1 MCPGDARFD
10 AEQPA
15 MIAFDNLC
23 LEAKDSSERRPS
35 HLGVARR
42 GLTKRGPMSHDS
54 RSDYTQKLRTV
65 LDVTKAFRSIIHLD
79 ILLEAIVKTAAETV
93 GSEAGSILLFDEDE
107 KLRFHSAYGNKASAV
122 KPLVVTPGE
131 GIAGWTAATKKP
143 AIVNDVSNDS
153 RFDPRF
159 DKSTGF
165 STRSV
170 LCVPLLIEHRV
181 IGVLELV
188 NKREGAPFDE
198 QDLNILFNLADQAA
212 ISIDHARLRDAQNNY
227 FSHVIEILIGAMDT
241 HVPVKRGHARRVA
254 RYANL
259 VGRGLALDEDELK
272 TLYFASLLHDIGLLK
287 MDALGEWTRER
298 IELHPVL
305 GYELVKDIV
314 IWKELAPLILH
325 HHERWDG
332 RGYPEKLAGTAIPLG
347 ARIIGACEAFDII
360 TSQLSYKSP
369 LPYEMALRE
378 MEAHSGT
385 QFDPE
390 VVAAIK
396 AHVAEKDTVDK
407 MHLPPSGHV

>member
-1 MCPGDARFD
+1 
-10 AEQPA
+10 
-15 MIAFDNLC
+15 
-23 LEAKDSSERRPS
+23 
-35 HLGVARR
+35 
-42 GLTKRGPMSHDS
+42 MSQDT
-54 RSDYTQKLRTV
+54 RSDYAQKLRTV

-79 ILLEAIVKTAAETV
+79 VLLDAIVQTAAETV
-93 GSEAGSILLFDEDE
+93 GSEAGSILLFDEDQ
-107 KLRFHSAYGNKASAV
+107 KLRFHSAYGSKASAV
-122 KPLVVTPGE
+122 KPLAVSPGE
-131 GIAGWTAATKKP
+131 GIASWTAKTKKP

-153 RFDPRF
+153 RFDSRF

-165 STRSV
+165 TTRSV

-188 NKREGAPFDE
+188 NKRDRAPFNE

-241 HVPVKRGHARRVA
+241 HVPVKLGHARRVA

-259 VGRGLALDEDELK
+259 VGRGLGLDEDELK

-287 MDALGEWTRER
+287 IDALGEWTRER

-305 GYELVKDIV
+305 GYELIKDIV
-314 IWKELAPLILH
+314 IWKELAPFILH

-360 TSQLSYKSP
+360 TSQRSYKTP
-369 LPYEMALRE
+369 LPFDMALRE
-378 MEAHSGT
+378 MEAHSAT
-385 QFDPE
+385 QFDPD

-396 AHVAEKDTVDK
+396 SHVEEKDTVENK
-407 MHLPPSGHV
+407 HSPPPGKA

>member
-1 MCPGDARFD
+1 
-10 AEQPA
+10 
-15 MIAFDNLC
+15 
-23 LEAKDSSERRPS
+23 
-35 HLGVARR
+35 
-42 GLTKRGPMSHDS
+42 MSQDTS
-54 RSDYTQKLRTV
+54 SDYTQKLRTV

-79 ILLEAIVKTAAETV
+79 VLLDAIVQTAAETI
-93 GSEAGSILLFDEDE
+93 GTEAGSILLFDEDQ

-122 KPLVVTPGE
+122 KPLTVAPGQ
-131 GIAGWTAATKKP
+131 GIAGWTAETRKP
-143 AIVNDVSNDS
+143 ALVNDVTQDS
-153 RFDPRF
+153 RFDSRF

-165 STRSV
+165 ATRSV

-188 NKREGAPFDE
+188 NKRNLAPFNE

-241 HVPVKRGHARRVA
+241 HVPVKLGHARRVA

-259 VGRGLALDEDELK
+259 VGRGLGLDEEELK
-272 TLYFASLLHDIGLLK
+272 TLYFGALLHDIGLLK
-287 MDALGEWTRER
+287 MDALGDWTRER
-298 IELHPVL
+298 IELHSVL

-314 IWKELAPLILH
+314 IWQELAPFILY

-332 RGYPEKLAGTAIPLG
+332 RGYPEKLARMAIPLG

-360 TSQLSYKSP
+360 TSHLSYKTP
-369 LPYEMALRE
+369 LPFEMALRE

-385 QFDPE
+385 QFDPD
-390 VVAAIK
+390 VIAAIK
-396 AHVAEKDTVDK
+396 THIREKDTVEGS
-407 MHLPPSGHV
+407 HPPSG